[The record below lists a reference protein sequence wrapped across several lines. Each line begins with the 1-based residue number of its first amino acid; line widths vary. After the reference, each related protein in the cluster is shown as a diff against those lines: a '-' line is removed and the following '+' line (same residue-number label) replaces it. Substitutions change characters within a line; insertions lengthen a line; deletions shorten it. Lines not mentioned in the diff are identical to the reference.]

1 MNSRVLYI
9 ATLSLALASSLALA
23 DETRPL
29 TREQVIADYNEAAA
43 AGTLRKNDY
52 DFDAHDVVQGPTRT
66 RADVVAEMAAARR
79 NNTLVG
85 PLRNRTYNPYGAEL
99 LKRSTLARATVR
111 ADVLTALRDG
121 SLRHTEYDDVT
132 PRAARTDVRPL
143 TQPVLARATNR

>member
-9 ATLSLALASSLALA
+9 ATLSLALASSFALA

-29 TREQVIADYNEAAA
+29 TREQVIADYNESAA

-52 DFDAHDVVQGPTRT
+52 DFDAHDIVQGPTRT

-111 ADVLTALRDG
+111 ADVLAAARDG

-132 PRAARTDVRPL
+132 PREAQAIVRPL
-143 TQPVLARATNR
+143 TRPLVAQAKGN